1 MIDDTLKE
9 IRFVFNVGLLHSP
22 YVGIYQ
28 KRTTTSIQSS
38 NTYIHTKRERENKRD
53 GKNIYVKVRKAVK
66 EEGVIYANMYCNM
79 KSYKCILT
87 TSPLSYKF

>member
-1 MIDDTLKE
+1 MLVCFIPLMLVHIKKEQLQVSNLQTHIYTL
-9 IRFVFNVGLLHSP
+9 
-22 YVGIYQ
+22 
-28 KRTTTSIQSS
+28 
-38 NTYIHTKRERENKRD
+38 RERENKRD
-53 GKNIYVKVRKAVK
+53 GKNIYVNVRKAVK

>member
-1 MIDDTLKE
+1 MLVCFIPLMLVYIK
-9 IRFVFNVGLLHSP
+9 
-22 YVGIYQ
+22 

-38 NTYIHTKRERENKRD
+38 NTHIHRERENKRD
-53 GKNIYVKVRKAVK
+53 EKNIYVKVPKAVK